1 MSVYYEDEKAMVY
14 HGDCIEVMRSMPD
27 GSVDAVVTDPPYGIR
42 FMGQAWDGADIV
54 ARQERGKATS
64 PMPAG
69 VSGPN
74 GGYRSLAAEAGRY
87 DQSANATRLFQEW
100 CEEWAAECLRVLK
113 PGGHLLAFGSPR
125 AWHRLA
131 CGVEDAGFEIRDS
144 IAWLYASGFPKSL
157 SVAKAIESREKT
169 GKSNSR
175 SLREVELAGNGDE
188 YMMTGKNNGIMGET
202 VVRTRKQFVPS
213 SEAAQRWEGWG
224 TALKP
229 GFEPCLVARKP
240 LAGTVAENVLA
251 YGTGALNIDANRIHS
266 AGSEGRTGG
275 NWRPENRD
283 TRDEGRT
290 KDGRFPTNVIL
301 DEQAAAQLDAEAP
314 HTVSTVRKPRA
325 GRSGN
330 GWGMTSTGSEYDD
343 RGGPSR
349 FFPTFRFEAKAPTS
363 ERPNVSGVQ
372 HPTVKP
378 LALMQWLI
386 RLVAPHGATIL
397 DPFAGSGTTLEAGI
411 REGVRVIG
419 IERESDYLPLI
430 MQRLSKDIDLP
441 LDLEGGVA

>member
-1 MSVYYEDEKAMVY
+1 MTRMSNVYYVDDWVTVY

-27 GSVDAVVTDPPYGIR
+27 ESVDAVVTDPPYGIR

-54 ARQERGKATS
+54 ERQERGKRTS

-69 VSGPN
+69 VGGPN

-113 PGGHLLAFGSPR
+113 PGGHMLAFGSPR

-144 IAWLYASGFPKSL
+144 IAWLYASGFPKSRNVRADL
-157 SVAKAIESREKT
+157 DRMGVPEAES
-169 GKSNSR
+169 
-175 SLREVELAGNGDE
+175 
-188 YMMTGKNNGIMGET
+188 
-202 VVRTRKQFVPS
+202 
-213 SEAAQRWEGWG
+213 WEGWG

-229 GFEPCLVARKP
+229 AFEPCVVARKP
-240 LAGTVAENVLA
+240 LCGTVAANLLSHGV
-251 YGTGALNIDANRIHS
+251 GALNIDATRIHTP
-266 AGSEGRTGG
+266 GSEGRSYSVRRLKSGAELHRTGG
-275 NWRPENRD
+275 NWRPDDRD
-283 TRDEGRT
+283 TRYEGRT
-290 KDGRFPTNVIL
+290 KDGKWTTNVVL
-301 DEQAAAQLDAEAP
+301 DDQAAAQLDAEAP
-314 HTVSTVRKPRA
+314 HTVSTVGKPRA
-325 GRSGN
+325 GRSGD
-330 GWGMTSTGSEYDD
+330 GWGMTATGSEYEDQ
-343 RGGPSR
+343 GGPSR
-349 FFPTFRFEAKAPTS
+349 FFPTFRFEAKAPSS
-363 ERPNVSGVQ
+363 ERPNVDGVQ

-386 RLVAPHGATIL
+386 RLVVPRGATIL

-411 REGVRVIG
+411 RESVHVIG
-419 IERESDYLPLI
+419 IEREATYLPLI
-430 MQRLSKDIDLP
+430 MQRLSQDIDIP

>member
-42 FMGQAWDGADIV
+42 FMGQAWDSVDIV
-54 ARQERGKATS
+54 ARQERGKRTS
-64 PMPAG
+64 PMPTG
-69 VSGPN
+69 VGGPN

-87 DQSANATRLFQEW
+87 EQSASATRLFQEW
-100 CEEWAAECLRVLK
+100 CEDWASECLRLLK
-113 PGGHLLAFGSPR
+113 PGGHLLTFGSPR
-125 AWHRLA
+125 TWHRLA
-131 CGVEDAGFEIRDS
+131 CGVENGGFEIRDS
-144 IAWLYASGFPKSL
+144 IAWLYASGFPKSRNVRADL
-157 SVAKAIESREKT
+157 DRMGAPEAESW
-169 GKSNSR
+169 
-175 SLREVELAGNGDE
+175 V
-188 YMMTGKNNGIMGET
+188 
-202 VVRTRKQFVPS
+202 
-213 SEAAQRWEGWG
+213 GWG

-240 LAGTVAENVLA
+240 LEGTVAQNVLA
-251 YGTGALNIDANRIHS
+251 YGTGALNIDMTRIHT
-266 AGSEGRTGG
+266 AGSEGKSYSVRRLKSGAELNRTGG
-275 NWRPENRD
+275 SWRPEDRE
-283 TRDEGRT
+283 TRYEGRT
-290 KDGRFPTNVIL
+290 KDGRWPTNVVL
-301 DEQAAAQLDAEAP
+301 DEESAARLDAEGP

-363 ERPNVSGVQ
+363 ERPNVSGMQ

-430 MQRLSKDIDLP
+430 MQRFSKDIDLP